1 MKTNIFL
8 GLFFFAGIVFLG
20 GCEEDLFDVFGDPRD
35 RITGEWRVEED
46 SEIFKKKDTNR
57 FYSVN
62 ITKDPNDSTVIY
74 IDGFYELSG
83 KVKVNMNGYTLS
95 IPDQTIEG
103 FTIQDG
109 SGSIAFNYKSMTL
122 YYYVSF
128 TGERDVV
135 RADYTRPS
143 K

>member
-1 MKTNIFL
+1 MKTNFFL
-8 GLFFFAGIVFLG
+8 LAFFLAGITLHS
-20 GCEEDLFDVFGDPRD
+20 GCEEDLFDMFGDPRD
-35 RITGEWRVEED
+35 RITGEWKVEED

-57 FYSVN
+57 FYSVY
-62 ITKDPNDSTVIY
+62 ITKDPVDSTIIY
-74 IDGFYELSG
+74 IENFYELQG
-83 KVKVNMNGYTLS
+83 KVKANMNGYTLS
-95 IPDQTIEG
+95 IPDQTVDG

-109 SGSIAFNYKSMTL
+109 SGSIAINYKSMTL

-143 K
+143 N